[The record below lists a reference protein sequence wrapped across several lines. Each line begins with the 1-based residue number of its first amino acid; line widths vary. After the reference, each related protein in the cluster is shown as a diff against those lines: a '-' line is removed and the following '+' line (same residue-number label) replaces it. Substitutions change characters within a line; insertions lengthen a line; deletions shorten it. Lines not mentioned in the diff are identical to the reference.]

1 MYSNR
6 TASFSLAMAAFDTAL
21 LGLLYFLV
29 DVSPKRTPNA
39 RDNELFGEPQPSL
52 LSRLCGGR
60 WPLWSGAPL
69 SFLGANPFLIYV
81 AHEVFET
88 YLPVTALLF
97 LPDSHWGH
105 LTQTIW
111 GVAFWTLVAYVLHRK
126 KIFLTI

>member
-1 MYSNR
+1 
-6 TASFSLAMAAFDTAL
+6 MAAVDTAL

-29 DVSPKRTPNA
+29 DVCPKPAPNA
-39 RDNELFGEPQPSL
+39 RDDELFVEAQPSL
-52 LSRLCGGR
+52 LSRLFGAH

-81 AHEVFET
+81 AHEVFGT
-88 YLPVTALLF
+88 YLPVSALLF